1 MALPGGS
8 GSGRVSVDTIAHYDR
23 ACGDGS
29 VQKGVAAL
37 GSAGQ
42 GRIDQA
48 GGSRGRR
55 VRRHAVG
62 GSTAVTEL
70 AKICGEAGA
79 VSGLI
84 DDLRSIDGTQGA
96 DRRSF
101 VGSHARVDK
110 IGNGNG
116 RNNQY
121 HRYDDQQ
128 LD

>member
-1 MALPGGS
+1 MGRPGGS
-8 GSGRVSVDTIAHYDR
+8 GTGRVRVETIALYDR

-29 VQKGVAAL
+29 LQKGLAAL
-37 GSAGQ
+37 GPAGQ

-48 GGSRGRR
+48 GGSRDRR

-84 DDLRSIDGTQGA
+84 DELRSIDGTQGA
-96 DRRSF
+96 DRRCF
-101 VGSHARVDK
+101 DGYHAPADK
-110 IGNGNG
+110 FGNGNAH
-116 RNNQY
+116 NNQVSLP
-121 HRYDDQQ
+121 D
-128 LD
+128 